1 MNNAQASARK
11 PPNTKLQYER
21 KLKGWSQEYLAEK
34 VGTTAKNI
42 SRWERGDNK
51 PVPYYQEK
59 LTQLFGKN
67 AEELGF
73 LSDIQSASSA
83 IIQGGEINRSISSE
97 KPGQNTESG
106 LEDMNQDM
114 NPGRRKATKLIAAA
128 TGSTLLPQL
137 NLLNQ
142 DALERLLTALKKPSH
157 VDEMTLT
164 HLAEITKQYWQMFSA
179 TTGLTRYSLLD
190 GLSGH
195 LQTLTQLLEYSLLT
209 YTHNYLCTL
218 ASETTQIIGEILFD
232 VNDSS
237 TAEFYYNIAVEAA
250 KNAQSDVLQ
259 AVALARKSFIPIYGK
274 DAPGAL
280 SLLQEAHQLSTQNA
294 PDITR
299 AWLSAVEAEAHANKG
314 DTSACSKALEQAGY
328 YLDRVKPDETGYS
341 RPGESQYAR
350 FSKTVFLGYEGVC
363 YTRLHQPEAAQKALR
378 ESIALMDQTRL
389 RHKSITLVDLAMT
402 YVQQGEIEEAYR
414 HAEQAIALMTQT
426 RSPRTFD
433 RVLDLRRALEQWK
446 MEATV
451 RRLDEQIAMTRVRIL

>member
-1 MNNAQASARK
+1 MNNDQVSARK

-21 KLKGWSQEYLAEK
+21 KLNGWSQEYVAEK
-34 VGTTAKNI
+34 VDTTAKNV

-73 LSDIQSASSA
+73 LSDI
-83 IIQGGEINRSISSE
+83 IQDGELNRNISSE
-97 KPGQNTESG
+97 KPGQHTESG
-106 LEDMNQDM
+106 LEEM

-142 DALERLLTALKKPSH
+142 DALERLLRALKKPSH

-179 TTGLTRYSLLD
+179 TAGPTRYFLLD

-195 LQTLTQLLEYSLLT
+195 LQTIVQFLEYSLPT
-209 YTHNYLCTL
+209 YAHARLCIL
-218 ASETTQIIGEILFD
+218 ASETTQVIGEILFD
-232 VNDSS
+232 VKDSS

-259 AVALARKSFIPIYGK
+259 AVALARKSFIPIYDK

-280 SLLQEAHQLSTQNA
+280 SLLQEAHQLTSLST

-299 AWLSAVEAEAHANKG
+299 AWLSAVEAEAQANKG
-314 DTSACSKALEQAGY
+314 DTYACSKALERAEY
-328 YLDRVKPDETGYS
+328 FLDRVKPDETGYA

-350 FSKTVFLGYEGVC
+350 FSKIVLLGYKGVC
-363 YTRLHQPEAAQKALR
+363 YARLHQPESAQKALR
-378 ESIALMDQTRL
+378 ESIALMDDARL
-389 RHKSITLVDLAMT
+389 RNEGIRHKSITLVDLAMT
-402 YVQQGEIEEAYR
+402 FIQQREIEEAYR
-414 HAEQAIALMTQT
+414 YTEQAIG
-426 RSPRTFD
+426 
-433 RVLDLRRALEQWK
+433 RADCCSSSLH
-446 MEATV
+446 
-451 RRLDEQIAMTRVRIL
+451 